1 MCARSSGLGRDEA
14 GVTVVEFALLA
25 PVLLVTMMGL
35 FDFSYNIYAES
46 MIEGAVQKAA
56 RDSTI
61 EQFANNPAALDTKVR
76 EAVQKVVP
84 SSNVTFTRSAY
95 RNYSDM
101 GRAEEF
107 TDTNGDGV
115 CNNNETFVDLNSNG
129 FWDSTRARDAANSA
143 RDAVLYEVNASYDRA
158 FPLAGLLGFDDTVN
172 VSARTV
178 LRNQPFNMTEETFT
192 TGNCA

>member
-1 MCARSSGLGRDEA
+1 M
-14 GVTVVEFALLA
+14 TVVEFALLA